1 MPYFFTIFIQAEN
14 DTTKLFPTPETGKC
28 FKKLSVRCESSLQWE
43 SRMLR
48 AGVVPGGASHIHII
62 FHKVLFK
69 VNLLWCKKQKST
81 KTKEIFNRIS
91 NVSRCLKD
99 IYAYT
104 RITLVR
110 TWLKIISFKF
120 CVHSVWV
127 CWKEVDFFNAIV
139 NIKKCPETRT
149 ICGDK
154 LFTLF
159 APWSS
164 GWKVQ
169 KGSQR
174 RLLN

>member
-1 MPYFFTIFIQAEN
+1 MAQQNCFSHLRQANVSKSSKSLSQCDVKAHCNERAECCAQAW
-14 DTTKLFPTPETGKC
+14 FPC
-28 FKKLSVRCESSLQWE
+28 
-43 SRMLR
+43 
-48 AGVVPGGASHIHII
+48 ASHIHII

-99 IYAYT
+99 ICIICIAYT